1 MRKPLSIPVLL
12 LAAALAG
19 CSLSDLT
26 DVKPPSNIADPGV
39 VETYEGAMGLY
50 GGTIVNFAKAFAGD
64 VAEGGSY
71 ARVSGL
77 LTDEYQ
83 TLRSQSGSPTAQI
96 DLRQPQSN
104 SAKSLYS
111 SLHSARQSADLAIGA
126 LQEYAPSASP
136 TYVGEMYALEGYV
149 YILFGELYCSGVPFS
164 RTIYGGD
171 IEYGKPLTTAEMFQ
185 AAVARFDTALTFATD
200 DGDIHRLALV
210 GKARALLDL
219 DDPAAAAALVDPGS
233 VPTDFEY
240 VTTYSTSSNFPN
252 YLGATFGTD
261 NVDIGVADRKGQNGL
276 DYVSAAD
283 SGDPRVAMES
293 RGTFG
298 AVLPTKFP
306 SGDAPIPLASGIE
319 ARLIEAEAHLRAG
332 EIESWAAILNALRQT
347 AISPAMAELP
357 ADSTIDAS
365 DGLRQNVMFRER
377 AFWLFGTGHRQGDL
391 RRLIRQYGRD
401 VSSVYAVGSHPYVS
415 PPFNSYGQRVNLS
428 PPDEELLNPYY
439 HGCIDENP

>member
-1 MRKPLSIPVLL
+1 MRKPLYIPVLL

-26 DVKPPSNIADPGV
+26 DVKPPSNIADPGT

-50 GGTIVNFAKAFAGD
+50 GGTVVNFAEAFAGNLD
-64 VAEGGSY
+64 LSGSY
-71 ARVSGL
+71 ARASGL
-77 LTDEYQ
+77 LADEFQ
-83 TLRSQSGSPTAQI
+83 TLGSQSTAAIAQI
-96 DLRQPQSN
+96 DLRRPLSG
-104 SAKSLYS
+104 SAKTLYS
-111 SLHSARQSADLAIGA
+111 RLHEARQSADLAIGA
-126 LQEYAPSASP
+126 LKEYAPSAPP
-136 TYVGEMYALEGYV
+136 TYVGEMYALDA
-149 YILFGELYCSGVPFS
+149 YIYTFFGELYCSGVPFS

-171 IEYGKPLTTAEMFQ
+171 IEYGKPLTTTEMFQ
-185 AAVARFDTALTFATD
+185 AAVARFDTALTFVTD
-200 DGDIHRLALV
+200 DGSIRQLALV

-219 DDPAAAAALVDPGS
+219 GDAAGAAAIVDVDS

-240 VTTYSTSSNFPN
+240 VTTYATSSNFPN
-252 YLGATFGTD
+252 YLGFTFGTD
-261 NVDIGVADRKGQNGL
+261 KVDVSVADRKGQNGL
-276 DYVSAAD
+276 DYVSASDA
-283 SGDPRVAMES
+283 GDPRVAMEP
-293 RGTFG
+293 RGTLG
-298 AVLPTKFP
+298 AVFPVKFP

-332 EIESWAAILNALRQT
+332 EIESWAAILNELRQT

-401 VSSVYAVGSHPYVS
+401 VSSVYAVGSHPYVA